1 MFDLLHPFIQPSS
14 LTHLQLDIE
23 RRNQD
28 FISLPVDGLQ
38 STGCYWPIF
47 GKPVLINVLT
57 DSSYPFDPR
66 MQEGSPKP
74 VTDPALRVFDWLDER
89 VEQKV
94 SQVVS
99 PCVINNQVQ
108 ITRSHVE
115 SPCSQSCTSCKIP
128 LKTLPRDFLQCS
140 QEYLFSRLL
149 MDAHC
154 LQDDL
159 FGCTRAMPVVVIK
172 VRDICL

>member
-1 MFDLLHPFIQPSS
+1 MES
-14 LTHLQLDIE
+14 E
-23 RRNQD
+23 RMKRD
-28 FISLPVDGLQ
+28 FTSLPVKCPQ
-38 STGCYWPIF
+38 SAGCDWPIF
-47 GKPVLINVLT
+47 GKPVLINVRT
-57 DSSYPFDPR
+57 DFSYPFDPR

-115 SPCSQSCTSCKIP
+115 SSCSQCCTSCKIP
-128 LKTLPRDFLQCS
+128 LKTLPSDFLQ
-140 QEYLFSRLL
+140 
-149 MDAHC
+149 
-154 LQDDL
+154 
-159 FGCTRAMPVVVIK
+159 
-172 VRDICL
+172 